1 MIKLQNQLN
10 FNWSPYYEDIGIF
23 GKKGEGKTSRA
34 KQILDLVPNLP
45 RWIWSPQ
52 RPLENYSGYGEPVT
66 SIEDLKY
73 GAYLF
78 NGDYTRENFKRFC
91 TRAFHNIRNIILV
104 IDDVHEQCTKQFISQ
119 EFESLILSGRN
130 RGISSIFISPTPAK
144 VHNSILSQ
152 CSHIFSYKLTL
163 QSQIEWLRDNFYGN
177 EAWLLLSKDLRNKF
191 YTGEN
196 DPDQLPKFSYLY
208 RKDTDMK
215 TQIMIPDI
223 GNYLTKPEPINQ
235 ELSLNENEPK
245 QSIDEQTI
253 DSSENLEK
261 SNTPEN

>member
-1 MIKLQNQLN
+1 MKLQNQLN

-23 GKKGEGKTSRA
+23 GKKGEGKTERA
-34 KQILDLVPNLP
+34 KRVLDLIPNLP

-66 SIEDLKY
+66 TIEDLKY

-91 TRAFHNIRNIILV
+91 TRAFHHIRNIVLV
-104 IDDVHEQCTKQFISQ
+104 IDDVHEQCTKQFISP

-130 RGISSIFISPTPAK
+130 RGISSIFISPPPSK

-152 CSHIFSYKLTL
+152 CSHIFAYKMTL
-163 QSQIEWLRDNFYGN
+163 YSQIEWIEKNFFGQ
-177 EAWLLLSKDLRNKF
+177 EAWLLLTKDLRNRF

-196 DPDQLPKFSYLY
+196 DPDQLPKYSYLY
-208 RKDTDMK
+208 RKDVDMK

-223 GNYLTKPEPINQ
+223 GNYLTQPEPINK
-235 ELSLNENEPK
+235 ELSLNDNLTN
-245 QSIDEQTI
+245 QSIDETT
-253 DSSENLEK
+253 SPKENLKE
-261 SNTPEN
+261 SSTTEN